1 MLEKDEQFEEL
12 LFKLSTEYLQNGI
25 SDDVIDLFEQLRVMS
40 SDDLEEDDGYWFGCN
55 QIKENCGLY

>member
-40 SDDLEEDDGYWFGCN
+40 SDDLEEDDGY
-55 QIKENCGLY
+55 